1 MTNISLSAHLP
12 SNFDVDDF
20 LKKEKSNVT
29 KRKNIKAAMYYI
41 LNTLYN
47 MSMQRK
53 YRVYFEENGGHP
65 LSSKIMNDI
74 LGKRYLEALNLLEK
88 HGVIS
93 RSGSYQVGE
102 KSKLVSLTEKY
113 SSTEIKIRQIP
124 SDANISKK
132 ILDNRLLIQNE
143 NQTALGKIPFVTKWF
158 DPSRLSVNEK
168 TVHGFIEFYRAE
180 LIGRIPNKLPKGRT
194 SEEIISRIN
203 QRVNSM
209 LDTMNSFR
217 RGEMRLSKTGKDHR
231 LHSFL
236 SNTKK
241 ELRTLYLFDG
251 KPMVSLDLK
260 SSQPYLFTYL
270 LNPKN
275 WVFIKQDI
283 FPELFTDILTQEEQ
297 HQLYSILMFGGFNGI
312 KSTMSNNKP
321 GFYDILWENDF
332 YSLLVERAKSEN
344 MVDVFPD
351 RAAAKK
357 AMMMLLF
364 DDGWYKDDSKEFQ
377 LFSKW
382 FTHEA
387 ELIKLIKQ
395 LSRIVKSNSSDHD
408 TAVINILPILL
419 QRVESRIILEEIC
432 EVISQELPD
441 APLLPVHDCI
451 QTTEEYVEEVFLIME
466 RELKR
471 IVGITPGI
479 KIKKCSQ
486 QQTLNELSKLADEDM
501 LEIINKKS
509 KGSIRMGIKPPFLL
523 SLPEKDFDMLISDR
537 YINPDFID
545 DGNENIIRLIDDTKE
560 LKPVGNIFRRE

>member
-53 YRVYFEENGGHP
+53 YRVYFEENGGYP

-88 HGVIS
+88 YGVIS

-209 LDTMNSFR
+209 LDTMYSFR

-297 HQLYSILMFGGFNGI
+297 HQLHSILMFGGFNGI

-364 DDGWYKDDSKEFQ
+364 DEGWYKDVSKEFM

-382 FTHEA
+382 YPHEA
-387 ELIKLIKQ
+387 ELIKFIKHI
-395 LSRIVKSNSSDHD
+395 SRGVKFENPDSEKSTNL
-408 TAVINILPILL
+408 LPILL
-419 QRVESRIILEEIC
+419 QRIESKLILEYVC
-432 EVISQELPD
+432 EVISREIPD

-451 QTTEEYVEEVFLIME
+451 HTTEEYVEEVTSIME

-479 KIKKCSQ
+479 KIEKYSQ
-486 QQTLNELSKLADEDM
+486 QQTLNELSKLADDDIADI
-501 LEIINKKS
+501 LKHKS
-509 KGSIRMGIKPPFLL
+509 KSNVYTNTKPPFLL
-523 SLPEKDFDMLISDR
+523 KIPEKGFDMLISGR
-537 YINPDFID
+537 YITPNWVD
-545 DGNENIIRLIDDTKE
+545 DGTEKVIRLIDDTSE
-560 LKPVGNIFRRE
+560 SKPPVNIFKRP